1 MILKKHIALL
11 LAFFLLVSNS
21 GLALNVHYCGEKI
34 AGISTVFSK
43 EEVCEM
49 PTSTDDDSCCA
60 KVETNHKKCCSD
72 KEVNLDDDTEK
83 IVIKSFSIDFDTPFV
98 INEWQTVLIYT
109 ATFQTHS
116 QCTEYYC
123 EANAPPLYKLYS
135 QYIFYA

>member
-1 MILKKHIALL
+1 MSFKKHIALL

-21 GLALNVHYCGEKI
+21 GMALNVHYCGEKI

-49 PTSTDDDSCCA
+49 PVSTEDSCCT

-72 KEVNLDDDTEK
+72 KEVNLNDDTEK
-83 IVIKSFSIDFDTPFV
+83 IVIKSFSVDFDTPFV
-98 INEWQTVLIYT
+98 INEWQPVSFYNV
-109 ATFQTHS
+109 TFQTHS
-116 QCTEYYC
+116 QCVDYYC
-123 EANAPPLYKLYS
+123 EAHAPPLYKLYS

>member
-1 MILKKHIALL
+1 MNLKKHIALL

-21 GLALNVHYCGEKI
+21 GMALNVHYCGNKI
-34 AGISTVFSK
+34 AGVSTVFSK
-43 EEVCEM
+43 EEVCEI
-49 PTSTDDDSCCA
+49 PVSKDDSCCA

-83 IVIKSFSIDFDTPFV
+83 IVIKSFSIDFDSSFI
-98 INEWQTVLIYT
+98 INEWQPVLFDDV
-109 ATFQTHS
+109 AFQTHS
-116 QCTEYYC
+116 QFIDYYC